1 MHESALRL
9 YQAASELKDVTGQ
22 SAVARL
28 LGESPQ
34 NIKNWEM
41 RGVSK
46 AGALKAE
53 KLIGCS
59 AAWLLT
65 GDRQP
70 APAHRSPAQP
80 AAVATS
86 GSVTVPQ
93 LANAASMGAGS
104 EMAHEDVMVGRLT
117 LSPTWIGRTLRGL
130 STPENLRFIHA
141 YGDSM
146 EPTFLDGDVLLVD
159 AGVRTVEVDGVYVL
173 GAQNR
178 LFIKRVRQRLDGAYE
193 ISSDNPTVKT
203 VDVLDGKHTVGILGK
218 VIWIWNG
225 RKI

>member
-1 MHESALRL
+1 MHDSALRL
-9 YQAASELKDVTGQ
+9 YQAASQIKDVSGQ

-34 NIKNWEM
+34 NIKNWEV

-53 KLIGCS
+53 ELIGCS
-59 AAWLLT
+59 AAWVLT
-65 GDRQP
+65 GDGQATTGRGTRP
-70 APAHRSPAQP
+70 RRTPPSTGS
-80 AAVATS
+80 AV
-86 GSVTVPQ
+86 SVPR
-93 LANAASMGAGS
+93 LANTASMGGGS
-104 EMAHEDVMVGRLT
+104 DMAPEDVLVGNLT
-117 LSPTWIGRTLRGL
+117 LSPAWIGRTLRGL
-130 STPENLRFIHA
+130 STPDNLRFIHA

-159 AGVRTVEVDGVYVL
+159 AGVRTLEVDGVYVL

-203 VDVLDGKHTVGILGK
+203 VDVLDGQHAVEILGK

>member
-1 MHESALRL
+1 MHESTARL
-9 YQAASELKDVTGQ
+9 YQAASEIKDVSGP

-34 NIKNWEM
+34 NLKNWEV

-53 KLIGCS
+53 ELIGCS
-59 AAWLLT
+59 AAWVLT
-65 GDRQP
+65 GDG
-70 APAHRSPAQP
+70 P
-80 AAVATS
+80 AARPGEVPARPRS
-86 GSVTVPQ
+86 LESSVSVPR
-93 LANAASMGAGS
+93 LANTASMGAGS
-104 EMAHEDVMVGRLT
+104 EIAPEDVMVGHLT
-117 LSPTWIGRTLRGL
+117 LSPAWIGRTLRGL

-159 AGVRTVEVDGVYVL
+159 AGVRTLEVDGVYVL
-173 GAQNR
+173 AAQNR

-203 VDVLDGKHTVGILGK
+203 VDVLEGKHAVEILGK

>member
-1 MHESALRL
+1 MHESTARL
-9 YQAASELKDVTGQ
+9 YQAASEIKDVSGQ

-34 NIKNWEM
+34 NLKNWEV

-53 KLIGCS
+53 ELIGCS
-59 AAWLLT
+59 AAWVLT
-65 GDRQP
+65 GDG
-70 APAHRSPAQP
+70 P
-80 AAVATS
+80 AARRGEAPTLPRS
-86 GSVTVPQ
+86 LESSVSVPR
-93 LANAASMGAGS
+93 LANTASMGAGS
-104 EMAHEDVMVGRLT
+104 EMAPEDVMVGHLT
-117 LSPTWIGRTLRGL
+117 LSPAWIGRTLRGL

-159 AGVRTVEVDGVYVL
+159 AGVRTLEVDGVYVL
-173 GAQNR
+173 AAQNR

-203 VDVLDGKHTVGILGK
+203 VDVLEGKHAVEILGK

>member
-1 MHESALRL
+1 MHESTARL
-9 YQAASELKDVTGQ
+9 YQAASEIKDVSGQ

-34 NIKNWEM
+34 NLKNWEV

-53 KLIGCS
+53 ELIGCS
-59 AAWLLT
+59 AAWVLA
-65 GDRQP
+65 GDAPPARRGE
-70 APAHRSPAQP
+70 APARAPSQE
-80 AAVATS
+80 S
-86 GSVTVPQ
+86 GVSVPQ
-93 LANAASMGAGS
+93 LANTASMGAGS
-104 EMAHEDVMVGRLT
+104 EMAPEDVMVGHLT
-117 LSPTWIGRTLRGL
+117 LSPAWIGKTLRGL

-159 AGVRTVEVDGVYVL
+159 AGVRTLEVDGVYVL
-173 GAQNR
+173 AAQSR

-203 VDVLDGKHTVGILGK
+203 VDVLGGKHTVEILGK

>member
-1 MHESALRL
+1 MHESTARL
-9 YQAASELKDVTGQ
+9 YQAASEIRDVAGQ

-34 NIKNWEM
+34 NLKNWEV

-53 KLIGCS
+53 ELIGCS
-59 AAWLLT
+59 AAWVLT
-65 GDRQP
+65 GDGP
-70 APAHRSPAQP
+70 ATRRGETTARPPSPE
-80 AAVATS
+80 S
-86 GSVTVPQ
+86 SVSVPQ
-93 LANAASMGAGS
+93 LANTASMGTGS
-104 EMAHEDVMVGRLT
+104 EMVPEDVMVGHLT
-117 LSPTWIGRTLRGL
+117 LSPAWIGRTLRGL
-130 STPENLRFIHA
+130 STPDNLRFIHA

-159 AGVRTVEVDGVYVL
+159 AGVRTLEVDGVYVL
-173 GAQNR
+173 AAQNR

-203 VDVLDGKHTVGILGK
+203 VDVLDGKHAVEILGK

>member
-1 MHESALRL
+1 MHDSALRL
-9 YQAASELKDVTGQ
+9 YQAASQIKDVSGQ

-53 KLIGCS
+53 ELIGCS
-59 AAWLLT
+59 AAWVLT
-65 GDRQP
+65 GDGQATARSRGTRR
-70 APAHRSPAQP
+70 APASAGS
-80 AAVATS
+80 AV
-86 GSVTVPQ
+86 SVPR
-93 LANAASMGAGS
+93 LANAASMGGGS
-104 EMAHEDVMVGRLT
+104 DMAPEDVLVGNLT
-117 LSPTWIGRTLRGL
+117 LSPAWIGRTLRGL
-130 STPENLRFIHA
+130 STPDNLRFIHA

-159 AGVRTVEVDGVYVL
+159 AGVRTLEVDGVYVL

-203 VDVLDGKHTVGILGK
+203 VDVLDGQHAVEILGK

>member
-1 MHESALRL
+1 MHDSALRL
-9 YQAASELKDVTGQ
+9 YQAASQVKDVSGQ

-53 KLIGCS
+53 ELIGCS
-59 AAWLLT
+59 AAWVLT
-65 GDRQP
+65 GDGQATGRAKGTRRMP
-70 APAHRSPAQP
+70 ASAKS
-80 AAVATS
+80 AV
-86 GSVTVPQ
+86 SVPR
-93 LANAASMGAGS
+93 LANAASMGGGS
-104 EMAHEDVMVGRLT
+104 DMAPEDVLVGNLT
-117 LSPTWIGRTLRGL
+117 LSPAWIGRTLRGL
-130 STPENLRFIHA
+130 STPDNLRFIHA

-159 AGVRTVEVDGVYVL
+159 AGVRTLEVDGVYVL

-203 VDVLDGKHTVGILGK
+203 VDVLDGQHAVEILGK